1 MKTLVLS
8 SLLLLLMLC
17 EGYTRIFRP
26 TTSSSPSS
34 TSFTA
39 LSLFSS
45 SFSSQSLQSSS
56 LSLNSNIDA
65 TQDTDS
71 VHLQLTGKLDHRV
84 NETNNTSINSENTD
98 SNNNRTSNRYLVG
111 LLEFYDNNDNKTIIA
126 RLLIILLPLP
136 LSLSL
141 SL

>member
-8 SLLLLLMLC
+8 SLLLLVMLC
-17 EGYTRIFRP
+17 EGYTR
-26 TTSSSPSS
+26 
-34 TSFTA
+34 TA

-71 VHLQLTGKLDHRV
+71 VHLKLTGKLDHRV
-84 NETNNTSINSENTD
+84 NDPNNTSINSENTD

-126 RLLIILLPLP
+126 RLLTYNPIFIIIIIIFIALKTLACM
-136 LSLSL
+136 S
-141 SL
+141 